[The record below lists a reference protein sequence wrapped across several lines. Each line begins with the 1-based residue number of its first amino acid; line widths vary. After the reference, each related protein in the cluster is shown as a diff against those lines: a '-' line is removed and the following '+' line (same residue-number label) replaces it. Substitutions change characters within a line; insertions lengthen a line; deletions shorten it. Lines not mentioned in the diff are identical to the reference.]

1 MEQAVPD
8 LVREHAQQTQ
18 TSPPALRQRLA
29 PLVNAINER
38 SHSAY
43 TYADKQLHAHPWRS
57 AGAVFGLG
65 VVLGALVALAARR
78 H

>member
-1 MEQAVPD
+1 MEEAVPD
-8 LVREHAQQTQ
+8 LVREHAQQAQ
-18 TSPPALRQRLA
+18 TSPHALRQRLA
-29 PLVNAINER
+29 PIVKAINEQSR
-38 SHSAY
+38 SAY
-43 TYADKQLHAHPWRS
+43 AYADKQVHAHPWRS

>member
-8 LVREHAQQTQ
+8 LVRERARETQ
-18 TSPPALRQRLA
+18 ASPHTLRERLT
-29 PLVNAINER
+29 PLVKAINEQSR
-38 SHSAY
+38 SAY
-43 TYADKQLHAHPWRS
+43 AYADKQFHAHPWRS

>member
-1 MEQAVPD
+1 MEQAVPN
-8 LVREHAQQTQ
+8 LVREHAQQTEP
-18 TSPPALRQRLA
+18 SPRKLRESLA
-29 PLVNAINER
+29 PLVKTVNER
-38 SHSAY
+38 SHRAY
-43 TYADKQLHAHPWRS
+43 VYADKQLHAHPWGS

>member
-18 TSPPALRQRLA
+18 TSSHKLRESLA
-29 PLVNAINER
+29 PLVKAINER

-43 TYADKQLHAHPWRS
+43 TYTDKQLHEHPWRS

-65 VVLGALVALAARR
+65 VIFGALVALAARR